1 MIIREYKSAECVFLV
16 QLFYDTVHTVNSK
29 DYTKK
34 QLDAW
39 ATRTVDLSE
48 WDQSF
53 LEHTTLVAAFDDLIL
68 GFADMDRN
76 GYLDKLYVH
85 KDYQGKGIA
94 TALINELEKRAK
106 EKHVVCF
113 ETDASITAR
122 PFFEKHGYT
131 VQTEN
136 SVVRGG
142 IPLNNFRMTKQVPII

>member
-1 MIIREYKSAECVFLV
+1 MIIREYKSADCIFLA

-29 DYTKK
+29 DYTKE

-39 ATRTVDLSE
+39 ATGTVDLSE
-48 WDQSF
+48 WDRSF
-53 LEHTTLVAAFDDLIL
+53 LEHTTLVAVFDDLIL

-113 ETDASITAR
+113 ETYASITAR
-122 PFFEKHGYT
+122 PFLEKQGYT
-131 VQTEN
+131 VQKEN
-136 SVVRGG
+136 VVARGAVS
-142 IPLNNFRMTKQVPII
+142 LTNFRMIKQINY